1 MSTIS
6 ASTTTTTAYQVSAD
20 TTGTLVIQT
29 GATPTTAV
37 TVNGS
42 GAIGVGSSPS
52 YGTSGQALT
61 SAGSGAS
68 PTWTTIGASA
78 ATPTALGTVYGLNST
93 ASPYNSFYGYQAGN
107 GATLA
112 NNVYIGYQA
121 GYTGGN
127 NENVAVGYQA
137 LYTEGNTGNG
147 QNTAV
152 GTRAS
157 YASLS
162 AAYNNTSV
170 GWHAGYAMTS
180 CNGNTFVGAGA
191 GRQVTTGG
199 AIIAIGQDAGVG
211 ITTGSGGV
219 YLGSSVNSS
228 SGSTN
233 GELVIGTSNG
243 PTGKGQYTGYLYCNG
258 SIYQGNNSSS
268 WATTSDRRLKK
279 NIVDNTQGL
288 DVISQIRVRNF
299 EYRTEDE
306 VTELPK
312 HATVKETGI
321 QLGVIAQELREV
333 LPKCVHEESTGVIA
347 VDSDDIFW
355 HMVNAIK
362 DLKALNDTLT
372 ARITALEA
380 K

>member
-1 MSTIS
+1 
-6 ASTTTTTAYQVSAD
+6 
-20 TTGTLVIQT
+20 
-29 GATPTTAV
+29 
-37 TVNGS
+37 
-42 GAIGVGSSPS
+42 
-52 YGTSGQALT
+52 
-61 SAGSGAS
+61 
-68 PTWTTIGASA
+68 
-78 ATPTALGTVYGLNST
+78 VYGLNST

-107 GATLA
+107 GATL
-112 NNVYIGYQA
+112 NNNTYIGYQA

-157 YASLS
+157 YVSLS
-162 AAYNNTSV
+162 SAYNNTTV

-199 AIIAIGQDAGVG
+199 AMVAIGSDAGVG
-211 ITTGSGGV
+211 IITGGNGIYIGAST
-219 YLGSSVNSS
+219 NSS
-228 SGSTN
+228 SSTTL
-233 GELVIGTSNG
+233 GEMVIGTSNG

-268 WATTSDRRLKK
+268 WATTSDQRLKK

-299 EYRTEDE
+299 EYRTAEE
-306 VTELPK
+306 VTELPA
-312 HATVKETGI
+312 HTVIKEEGV

-333 LPKCVHEESTGVIA
+333 LPNCVHEESTGVIA

-362 DLKALNDTLT
+362 DLKAINDTQAATITALT
-372 ARITALEA
+372 ARVTALEGN
-380 K
+380 